1 MTSLLVMQRA
11 HALWEQIWCQDKCFL
26 IPEDGFLGQDR
37 IRKEQLSIMHLLAS
51 FSSSVCVSWLLD
63 YLKNF
68 SGKLFFPGSFIN
80 KHFNVGCFHSLCSS
94 ILCRYSFCLCQPL
107 KYLITNKS
115 ATVNFLLEKQQS
127 SWERLLRAV
136 LYRVDIMSS

>member
-1 MTSLLVMQRA
+1 MTSLLVMHRA

-37 IRKEQLSIMHLLAS
+37 IKKEQLSIMHLLAS
-51 FSSSVCVSWLLD
+51 FSSSLCFPWLLD
-63 YLKNF
+63 FFFFF
-68 SGKLFFPGSFIN
+68 SGELFFPGSVN
-80 KHFNVGCFHSLCSS
+80 KHFNVSCFHSLCSS
-94 ILCRYSFCLCQPL
+94 ILCHYSFCLCQPL